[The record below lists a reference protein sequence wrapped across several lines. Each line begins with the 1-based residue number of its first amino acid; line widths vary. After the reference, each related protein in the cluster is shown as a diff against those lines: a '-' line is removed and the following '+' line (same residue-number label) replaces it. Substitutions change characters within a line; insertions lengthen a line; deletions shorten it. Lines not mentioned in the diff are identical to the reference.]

1 MLQQEFEQRVGFT
14 VTSDCYHECIEPEYD
29 ASKLEKDEWCK
40 QWKKDHGIQRAYS
53 WMAKR
58 VEELEKSIKEMSQV
72 FEDNIAKQ
80 QEIERL
86 RAEND
91 MISNCLDA
99 RNKQLSD
106 LNIFMIE
113 QSNAYSSSELRA
125 KAIKLMGAK
134 EYLRYKLANNLSLWE
149 ADRNMLID
157 IIDEPVN
164 LYIRWQ

>member
-1 MLQQEFEQRVGFT
+1 MLQQEFEERVGFT
-14 VTSDCYHECIEPEYD
+14 VTSDCYHVCIEPEYN
-29 ASKLEKDEWCK
+29 ASKLGKDEWCK

-58 VEELEKSIKEMSQV
+58 VEELEKRTKEMGNILA
-72 FEDNIAKQ
+72 DNEAKV
-80 QEIERL
+80 QEIDDLKTSLESVSDSL
-86 RAEND
+86 A
-91 MISNCLDA
+91 S
-99 RNKQLSD
+99 RNKQLSE
-106 LNIFMIE
+106 LLCFMIE

-157 IIDEPVN
+157 IID
-164 LYIRWQ
+164 

>member
-1 MLQQEFEQRVGFT
+1 MLQQEFEERVGFT
-14 VTSDCYHECIEPEYD
+14 VTNDCYHECIEPEYN
-29 ASKLEKDEWCK
+29 ASKLGKDEWCK

-58 VEELEKSIKEMSQV
+58 VEELEKYTKEVSQV
-72 FEDNIAKQ
+72 FDDNVAKE
-80 QEIERL
+80 QEINRL
-86 RAEND
+86 RIELETV
-91 MISNCLDA
+91 SNCLDA

-134 EYLRYKLANNLSLWE
+134 EYLRYKLANNLTLWE

-157 IIDEPVN
+157 IID
-164 LYIRWQ
+164 

>member
-1 MLQQEFEQRVGFT
+1 MLQQEFEERVGFT
-14 VTSDCYHECIEPEYD
+14 VTSDCYHKCIEPEYN
-29 ASKLEKDEWCK
+29 ASKLGKDEWCK

-58 VEELEKSIKEMSQV
+58 VEELEKSTKEMSQV
-72 FEDNIAKQ
+72 FDDNVAKE
-80 QEIERL
+80 QEINRL
-86 RAEND
+86 RIELETV
-91 MISNCLDA
+91 SNCLDA

-113 QSNAYSSSELRA
+113 QSNAYSSTELRA

-157 IIDEPVN
+157 IID
-164 LYIRWQ
+164 

>member
-1 MLQQEFEQRVGFT
+1 MLQQEFEERVGFT

-29 ASKLEKDEWCK
+29 ASKLDKDEWCK

-80 QEIERL
+80 LEIERL

-91 MISNCLDA
+91 MISNCLEA

-125 KAIKLMGAK
+125 KAIELMGAK

-149 ADRNMLID
+149 ADRNLLID
-157 IIDEPVN
+157 IID
-164 LYIRWQ
+164 

>member
-1 MLQQEFEQRVGFT
+1 MLQQEFEERVGFT
-14 VTSDCYHECIEPEYD
+14 VTSDCYHKYIEPEYN
-29 ASKLEKDEWCK
+29 ASKLGKDEWCK

-58 VEELEKSIKEMSQV
+58 VEELEKDVYDLNEVYTDNTEKEY
-72 FEDNIAKQ
+72 
-80 QEIERL
+80 EIEQL
-86 RAEND
+86 RTELETVSNSLAE
-91 MISNCLDA
+91 

-134 EYLRYKLANNLSLWE
+134 EYLRYKLMNNLTLWE

-157 IIDEPVN
+157 IID
-164 LYIRWQ
+164 

>member
-1 MLQQEFEQRVGFT
+1 MLQSEFEERVGFT
-14 VTSDCYHECIEPEYD
+14 VTSDCYHKCIEPEYN
-29 ASKLEKDEWCK
+29 ASKLGKDEWCK

-58 VEELEKSIKEMSQV
+58 VEELEKSTKEMSQV
-72 FEDNIAKQ
+72 FDDNVAKE
-80 QEIERL
+80 QEINRL
-86 RAEND
+86 RIELETV
-91 MISNCLDA
+91 SNCLDA

-113 QSNAYSSSELRA
+113 QSNAYSSTELRA

-157 IIDEPVN
+157 IID
-164 LYIRWQ
+164 

>member
-1 MLQQEFEQRVGFT
+1 MLQQEFEERVGFT
-14 VTSDCYHECIEPEYD
+14 VTSDCYHECIEPEYN

-58 VEELEKSIKEMSQV
+58 VEELEKRTKEMGNILA
-72 FEDNIAKQ
+72 DNEAKEN
-80 QEIERL
+80 EIKQL
-86 RAEND
+86 RTELETVSNSLAE
-91 MISNCLDA
+91 

-106 LNIFMIE
+106 LNIFIIE
-113 QSNAYSSSELRA
+113 QSNAYSSPELRD

-134 EYLRYKLANNLSLWE
+134 NYLRYKLMNNLTLWE

-157 IIDEPVN
+157 IID
-164 LYIRWQ
+164 

>member
-1 MLQQEFEQRVGFT
+1 MLQQEFEERVGFT
-14 VTSDCYHECIEPEYD
+14 VTNDCYHKCIEPEYN

-58 VEELEKSIKEMSQV
+58 VEELEKFTEEMGDVFADNEAKE
-72 FEDNIAKQ
+72 
-80 QEIERL
+80 QEINRL
-86 RAEND
+86 RIELETV
-91 MISNCLDA
+91 SNCLDA

-157 IIDEPVN
+157 IID
-164 LYIRWQ
+164 

>member
-1 MLQQEFEQRVGFT
+1 MLQQEFEERVGFT

-58 VEELEKSIKEMSQV
+58 VEELEKSAKEMSQV
-72 FEDNIAKQ
+72 FDDNVAKE
-80 QEIERL
+80 QEINRL
-86 RAEND
+86 RIELETV
-91 MISNCLDA
+91 SNCLDA

-113 QSNAYSSSELRA
+113 QSNAYSSTELRA

-157 IIDEPVN
+157 IID
-164 LYIRWQ
+164 

>member
-1 MLQQEFEQRVGFT
+1 MLQQEFEERVGFT

-29 ASKLEKDEWCK
+29 ASKFEKDEWCK

-58 VEELEKSIKEMSQV
+58 VEELEKFTEEMGNV
-72 FEDNIAKQ
+72 FADNEAKV
-80 QEIERL
+80 QEIDDLKTSLESVSDSL
-86 RAEND
+86 A
-91 MISNCLDA
+91 S
-99 RNKQLSD
+99 RNKQLSE
-106 LNIFMIE
+106 LLCFMIE

-125 KAIKLMGAK
+125 KAIELMGAK

-157 IIDEPVN
+157 IID
-164 LYIRWQ
+164 

>member
-1 MLQQEFEQRVGFT
+1 MLQQEFEKIVGFT
-14 VTSDCYHECIEPEYD
+14 VTSDCYHKYIEPEYG
-29 ASKLEKDEWCK
+29 ASKLDKDDWCK

-58 VEELEKSIKEMSQV
+58 VEELEKSTKEMSQV
-72 FEDNIAKQ
+72 FDDNVAKE
-80 QEIERL
+80 QEINRL
-86 RAEND
+86 RIELETV
-91 MISNCLDA
+91 SNCLDA

-113 QSNAYSSSELRA
+113 QSNAYSSTELRA

-157 IIDEPVN
+157 IID
-164 LYIRWQ
+164 

>member
-1 MLQQEFEQRVGFT
+1 MLQSESEERVGFT
-14 VTSDCYHECIEPEYD
+14 VISDCYHECIEPEYN

-80 QEIERL
+80 LEIERL

-91 MISNCLDA
+91 IISNSLA
-99 RNKQLSD
+99 ERNKQLSD

-113 QSNAYSSSELRA
+113 QSNAYGSSELRA

-157 IIDEPVN
+157 IID
-164 LYIRWQ
+164 

>member
-1 MLQQEFEQRVGFT
+1 MLQQEFEERVGFT
-14 VTSDCYHECIEPEYD
+14 VTSDCYHECIEPEYN
-29 ASKLEKDEWCK
+29 ASKLGKDEWCK
-40 QWKKDHGIQRAYS
+40 QWKKDHGIQRASS

-80 QEIERL
+80 MEIERL

-125 KAIKLMGAK
+125 KAIELMGAK

-149 ADRNMLID
+149 ADRNLLID
-157 IIDEPVN
+157 IID
-164 LYIRWQ
+164 

>member
-1 MLQQEFEQRVGFT
+1 MLQQEFEERVGFT
-14 VTSDCYHECIEPEYD
+14 VTSDCYHKCIEPEYD

-58 VEELEKSIKEMSQV
+58 VEELEKSIKEMNQV
-72 FEDNIAKQ
+72 FEDNTAKQ
-80 QEIERL
+80 LEIERL

-157 IIDEPVN
+157 IID
-164 LYIRWQ
+164 